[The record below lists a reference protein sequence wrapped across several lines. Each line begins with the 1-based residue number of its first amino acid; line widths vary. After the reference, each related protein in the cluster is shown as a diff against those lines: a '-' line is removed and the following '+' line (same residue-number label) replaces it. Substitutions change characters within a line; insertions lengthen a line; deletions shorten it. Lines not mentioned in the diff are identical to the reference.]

1 MKATIRKFILA
12 VNYTIVVVSC
22 LVLVTSPQIPLFER
36 AVFGFGAIFAGM
48 GVRRLVKM
56 LMPLAEDQL
65 DRTDA

>member
-1 MKATIRKFILA
+1 MKATIRKFLLA
-12 VNYTIVVVSC
+12 LNYTIVVVIC

-36 AVFGFGAIFAGM
+36 AVFGFGAIFTGM

-65 DRTDA
+65 DNTDA